1 MTKAEELFEN
11 MFKKRLFLSTKHK
24 DWIFRNINQFSK
36 DERKKDILAFVQAK
50 LDEGCEVLVGWD
62 TTSVR
67 GFHEYFVAWKT
78 KACPKTQTATDIAPT
93 GIALYAD
100 CNKQKQIVR

>member
-50 LDEGCEVLVGWD
+50 LDAGCKVLVGWD
-62 TTSVR
+62 TSSVR
-67 GFHEYFVAWKT
+67 GFHEYFVAWIKER
-78 KACPKTQTATDIAPT
+78 
-93 GIALYAD
+93 
-100 CNKQKQIVR
+100 VS